1 MTSEPQ
7 PSTPTHSAHGQERR
21 ATERTTR
28 QAGASFRRRDHF
40 FGTSSST
47 NAALVRGSGRVIEML
62 LLAGALAEAP
72 PLRVRVVGEQAEP
85 ASDWLVGRLLE
96 EGFAVTAGDDAEI
109 DLTIAQA
116 DRSWEISAQGETSE
130 RFAVPIDHDE
140 GVARLELLHVA
151 VGALE
156 SVQPRAVAGRKDDRA
171 FAIEL
176 ADTFASEAR
185 AAVLAELARAVL
197 DGGGSLAPHRGSA
210 AFVLCASLGD
220 RAVAVEV
227 RDATEPCP
235 IAAEVEPIAVRER
248 ARNVV
253 AAVLVD
259 DAEQTVAAATPAQ
272 DWERAP
278 LGPRAPERSEP
289 RRRWSNGAL
298 MVRGGA
304 STGVVA
310 RVRAPDAV
318 VAASMFVGTEP
329 GVALWLDMQVWSSTT
344 RRDRLFVLELLPAVG
359 VRVRAWTRG
368 RVSLDLG
375 ALVGVQVHGYRFKGD
390 AGIGSDWS
398 VEGAA
403 GFAVR
408 LWREHELQLM
418 MRAGRIGRERWH
430 KIDGVTAWHR
440 EPWRVAATVGLTFGR
455 RLKR

>member
-1 MTSEPQ
+1 
-7 PSTPTHSAHGQERR
+7 
-21 ATERTTR
+21 
-28 QAGASFRRRDHF
+28 
-40 FGTSSST
+40 
-47 NAALVRGSGRVIEML
+47 VIEML

-72 PLRVRVVGEQAEP
+72 PVRVRVLGEQAEP

-109 DLTIAQA
+109 DLTIEEA
-116 DRSWEISAQGETSE
+116 DRSWEISARGETSE
-130 RFAVPIDHDE
+130 RFAVPIDEDD

-156 SVQPRAVAGRKDDRA
+156 SVQPRAVAARTDDRA

-176 ADTFASEAR
+176 AGTFSPEAR
-185 AAVLAELARAVL
+185 AAVEAELARAVL
-197 DGGGSLAPHRGSA
+197 DGGGSLAPHRSSA
-210 AFVLCASLGD
+210 AFVLCASLGE

-235 IAAEVEPIAVRER
+235 VATEVEPVAVREQ

-259 DAEQTVAAATPAQ
+259 DAGEAVAAATQ
-272 DWERAP
+272 EKDWERAP
-278 LGPRAPERSEP
+278 LGAREPERRSP
-289 RRRWSNGAL
+289 RRRWADGVL
-298 MVRGGA
+298 VIRGGA

-310 RVRAPDAV
+310 RQRAPDAV
-318 VAASMFVGTEP
+318 VAAAMFVGTEP
-329 GVALWLDMQVWSSTT
+329 GVSLWLDTQIWSSTT
-344 RRDRLFVLELLPAVG
+344 RRDRLFVLEVLPAVG
-359 VRVRAWTRG
+359 VRVRPSTRG

-375 ALVGVQVHGYRFKGD
+375 ALVGAQLHGYRFQGD
-390 AGIGSDWS
+390 TGIGSDWS

-418 MRAGRIGRERWH
+418 MRVGRSGRERWH
-430 KIDGVTAWHR
+430 MIDGVTAWHR
-440 EPWRVAATVGLTFGR
+440 APWRISATVGLTFGR